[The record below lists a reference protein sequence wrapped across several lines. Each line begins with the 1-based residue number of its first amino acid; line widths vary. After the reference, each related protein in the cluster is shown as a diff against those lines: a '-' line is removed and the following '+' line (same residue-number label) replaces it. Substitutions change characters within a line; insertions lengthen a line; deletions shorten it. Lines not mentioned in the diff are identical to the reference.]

1 MDETKKKFYGL
12 VYLAIAIISIMHG
25 LEYTADTLTYFS
37 DVYYDRLL
45 FLVLTFT
52 LSGITFYL
60 AVRCL
65 KN

>member
-12 VYLAIAIISIMHG
+12 VYLAIAIISIMYG

-37 DVYYDRLL
+37 DVSYGVLL
-45 FLVLTFT
+45 FLAPTFT